1 MKSKS
6 KKKQSKRKA
15 LPPAAEI
22 VVEKTTR
29 GLRAKPVV
37 LRREPGTLARVLGET
52 TVVVPAPAVAVTTT
66 VVRKPAKKRKRAA

>member
-22 VVEKTTR
+22 VVEKITR
-29 GLRAKPVV
+29 QLRAKP
-37 LRREPGTLARVLGET
+37 LC
-52 TVVVPAPAVAVTTT
+52 
-66 VVRKPAKKRKRAA
+66 

>member
-22 VVEKTTR
+22 VVEKITR
-29 GLRAKPVV
+29 QLRAKPVV
-37 LRREPGTLARVLGET
+37 LRREPGTLARLLGET
-52 TVVVPAPAVAVTTT
+52 TV
-66 VVRKPAKKRKRAA
+66 